1 MLNILYVYH
10 QSFLTSFSLVSKKHI
25 EYIRK
30 LNLANVYEMD
40 DTTFSRFVPV
50 TSYSL
55 ILHPWTSLW
64 NDLIEYLRKIAGEKL
79 KRYVDQYVEFRKSR
93 YDGLIGFDVCDSDA
107 ISEWAVSLLN
117 HADMI
122 FVPSR
127 FCRDAYESSGVK
139 TKVYVLPH
147 GVDPE
152 WYSTPNITVTGPREK
167 ITLATA
173 LPYMYKMKTGKKM
186 LLFWLWHSGPRKGF
200 EEVLEVY
207 ERLKKERDD
216 VFLVIKTS
224 VKDMP
229 ELEEVEDRIKK
240 MEIIHVFGW
249 ASDYEKMFLYDS
261 ADITL
266 LFSRAG
272 AFEINCLESL
282 ARGTPCI
289 AHDKGSWV
297 DYLPEFLRVKTGE
310 KIKIFERNI
319 MHTGYG
325 YKIDVENA
333 VDKIHDILDNY
344 DDYKAKVEEYRQKV
358 LYNEYRW
365 DYIVEKMIKI
375 IGGIR

>member
-1 MLNILYVYH
+1 MLNLLYVYH
-10 QSFLTSFSLVSKKHI
+10 QSFLTAFSLVSKKHI
-25 EYIRK
+25 EYLRK

-40 DTTFSRFVPV
+40 DTTFPRFVPV
-50 TSYSL
+50 TSYRL

-64 NDLIEYLRKIAGEKL
+64 SDLIEHLRKVAGEKL
-79 KRYVDQYVEFRKSR
+79 RRHVDQYVEFRKSR

-173 LPYMYKMKTGKKM
+173 LPYIYKIKTGKKM
-186 LLFWLWHSGPRKGF
+186 LLFWLWHSGSRKGF

-207 ERLKKERDD
+207 ERLRKERDD

-229 ELEEVEDRIKK
+229 ELKEVEERIRK

-266 LFSRAG
+266 LFTRAG

-289 AHDKGSWV
+289 AHDKGSWT
-297 DYLPEFLRVKTGE
+297 DYLPEFLRVKAGE

-325 YKIDVENA
+325 YKIDVEDA
-333 VDKIHDILDNY
+333 VDKIYDILDNH
-344 DDYKAKVEEYRQKV
+344 DDYKARVEEYRQKV
-358 LYNEYRW
+358 LSNEYRW
-365 DYIVEKMIKI
+365 DLIAKKLFETINN
-375 IGGIR
+375 